1 MLILI
6 YRGYLPTADCL
17 LASFALPA
25 YANSKQLSL
34 NFSRRAFVVMFGN
47 RIETK
52 EPRVLSGDN
61 KLVERCLQG
70 DDSAWEAVVN
80 LFGKR
85 IYNLSYRY
93 TNRKDEAEDLAQEI
107 LIRVYQNL
115 KSYRAESGS
124 FQNWIMRVARN
135 LIIDHYRQVRR
146 FPQTGGSEELET
158 MNIRDD
164 KIPNPQRAAEQMEAS
179 QFLQGGLQALSPE
192 LKEAI
197 VLRDLEGMPY
207 GDMAELLNVP
217 EGTVKSRINR
227 GRVELAKLL
236 MKRRSQLGMQA

>member
-1 MLILI
+1 
-6 YRGYLPTADCL
+6 
-17 LASFALPA
+17 
-25 YANSKQLSL
+25 
-34 NFSRRAFVVMFGN
+34 MFGK

-52 EPRVLSGDN
+52 EPRVLSGDD

-70 DDSAWEAVVN
+70 DDSAWEAVVK

-93 TNRKDEAEDLAQEI
+93 TNRKEEAEDLTQDI
-107 LIRVYQNL
+107 MIRVYQNL

-124 FQNWIMRVARN
+124 FQNWILRVARN

-158 MNIRDD
+158 MKIRDEQVL
-164 KIPNPQRAAEQMEAS
+164 NPQRAAEQLEAS
-179 QFLQGGLQALSPE
+179 QFLQDGLQSLSPE

-197 VLRDLEGMPY
+197 VLRDLEGMAY
-207 GDMAELLNVP
+207 GEMAELLNVP

-227 GRVELAKLL
+227 GRLELAKLL
-236 MKRRSQLGMQA
+236 TRRRSLLPGERV